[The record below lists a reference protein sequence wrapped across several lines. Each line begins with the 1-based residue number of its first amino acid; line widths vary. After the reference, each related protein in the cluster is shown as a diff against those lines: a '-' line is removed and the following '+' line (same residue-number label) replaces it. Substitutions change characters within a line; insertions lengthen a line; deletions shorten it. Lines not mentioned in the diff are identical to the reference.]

1 MTYGMKTLR
10 VSTAAIALLGLSAAA
25 SHAQTIAI
33 TGGKVYPVSGAPI
46 ENGTVLIRD
55 GKIVAVG
62 ANVTVPADAQR
73 VDAAG
78 KWVTP
83 GLFNASTQLGL
94 VEIGQV
100 TDTRDMNARRGDG
113 ITAAFR
119 AWEGF
124 NPMSVLLAPA
134 RDEGITTV
142 MVHPSG
148 GLIWG
153 QAAVV
158 DLVEGSTASMILK
171 APVAMIGQLGS
182 SGQASVGS
190 RGELLL
196 RMREL
201 LEDTRAY
208 SRRRADF
215 ERAETREF
223 AASRSD
229 LEAMIPVLEGR
240 LPLILAV
247 DKASDIESA
256 LALAKEFRL
265 KIMIGGGAEAWMV
278 AKQLADAKVPVFS
291 GAMDNIPGFA
301 SLGVRQEGLAMLQK
315 AGVRI
320 VIIGSGND
328 PDAFNVRNLKQD
340 AGSAVAY
347 GLSWDDALRAV
358 TLTPAE
364 VFGVENRVGSL
375 SAGKDANVVVWSGDP
390 FEFSTRAERVFV
402 RGREY
407 LSPNR
412 QELLTERYRTLPPK
426 YGTP

>member
-1 MTYGMKTLR
+1 MSDGMKTLR
-10 VSTAAIALLGLSAAA
+10 GAIAVALLAISA
-25 SHAQTIAI
+25 STSSAQTIAI

-83 GLFNASTQLGL
+83 GLFNAATQLGL

-100 TDTRDMNARRGDG
+100 QDTRDMNARRGDG

-153 QAAVV
+153 QAALM
-158 DLVEGSTASMILK
+158 DLVEGPTTAMILK
-171 APVAMIGQLGS
+171 APIAMIGQVGS
-182 SGQASVGS
+182 AGQAAVGS

-208 SRRRADF
+208 SRRRAEF

-240 LPLILAV
+240 LPLILVV

-265 KIMIGGGAEAWMV
+265 KIMIGGGAEAWML
-278 AKQLADAKVPVFS
+278 AKQIADAKVPVFS

-301 SLGVRQEGLAMLQK
+301 SLGVRQEGLALLHK

-402 RGREY
+402 RGREFTT
-407 LSPNR
+407 PNR
-412 QELLTERYRTLPPK
+412 QELLTERYKALPPK

>member
-1 MTYGMKTLR
+1 MMPRAGF
-10 VSTAAIALLGLSAAA
+10 AAVLVAAFAMSA
-25 SHAQTIAI
+25 SAQTIAI
-33 TGGKVYPVSGAPI
+33 TGGKVYPVSGAPL
-46 ENGTVLIRD
+46 ENATVLIRD
-55 GKIVAVG
+55 GRIVAVG
-62 ANVTVPADAQR
+62 ADVSVPGDAQR
-73 VDAAG
+73 VDATG

-83 GLFNASTQLGL
+83 GLFNAATQLGL

-100 TDTRDMNARRGDG
+100 GNTRDMAARGEDG
-113 ITAAFR
+113 IAAAFR

-142 MVHPSG
+142 LVHPTG

-153 QAAVV
+153 QAAIL
-158 DLVEGSTASMILK
+158 DLVQGVPTSEMLRK
-171 APVAMIGQLGS
+171 APAAMVGQIGS
-182 SGQASVGS
+182 AGQASTGA

-201 LEDTRAY
+201 FEDARAY

-223 AASRSD
+223 AASRLD

-240 LPLILAV
+240 QPLILAV

-256 LALAKEFRL
+256 LSLAKEFRL
-265 KIMIGGGAEAWMV
+265 RIMIAGGAEAWMV
-278 AKQLADAKVPVFS
+278 AKALADAKVPVLS
-291 GAMDNIPGFA
+291 GAMQNIPGSF
-301 SLGVRQEGLAMLQK
+301 STLGIRQENLAMLRK

-340 AGSAVAY
+340 AGIAVAY
-347 GLSWDDALRAV
+347 GLSWDEALRSV

-364 VFGVENRVGSL
+364 IFGLDDRIGSL
-375 SAGKDANVVVWSGDP
+375 AAGKDANVVVWSGDP
-390 FEFSTRAERVFV
+390 FELSTRVERVFV
-402 RGREY
+402 KGKEY
-407 LSPNR
+407 TEPNR
-412 QELLTERYRTLPPK
+412 QELLTNRYQTLPPK
-426 YGTP
+426 YGMPVKP